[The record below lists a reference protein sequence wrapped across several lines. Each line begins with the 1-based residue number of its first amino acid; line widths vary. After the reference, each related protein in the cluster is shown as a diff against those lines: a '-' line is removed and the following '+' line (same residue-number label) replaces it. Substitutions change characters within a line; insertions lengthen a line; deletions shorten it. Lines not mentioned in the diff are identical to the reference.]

1 MEISFHEKTYRQMR
15 KNLFLIDQIQHFKA
29 IEKKKNASLERI
41 LLFLREHFMQALENV
56 I

>member
-1 MEISFHEKTYRQMR
+1 MATSFHEKTHRQMR

-29 IEKKKNASLERI
+29 IEKKKNASLGKI
-41 LLFLREHFMQALENV
+41 LLFLRERFMQALENV